1 MSMVRYARLLMLQF
15 RMSLTLSAQYR
26 WDFLLQG
33 ALSIVWDVLGVVP
46 LYVALHHR
54 PSVEGWTYEQ
64 ALLVVGWFTL
74 LKAVLDGAVNPSLT
88 AVVEHIRK
96 GTLDF
101 VLLKPADAQ
110 FLVSTAKFEPWRI
123 VDLFA
128 GAGILIWAFVLM
140 GTTPS
145 AGNVAIAVTLLAVAV
160 TLLYSMW
167 IVVVAAAF
175 WVVRLD
181 NLSYLLS
188 SLLDF
193 GRWPV
198 SIFKGFLRWVFTLVI
213 PIALMTTYP
222 AEALLGR
229 LALRTALLAVA
240 GSMVFALFGRLVW
253 TRAIGR
259 YTSAS
264 S

>member
-1 MSMVRYARLLMLQF
+1 
-15 RMSLTLSAQYR
+15 MSLTLGAQYR
-26 WDFLLQG
+26 WDFLVQG
-33 ALSIVWDVLGVVP
+33 ALSVVWNALGIVP
-46 LYVALHHR
+46 LYVALHGR
-54 PSVEGWTYEQ
+54 PPVAGWSYEQ
-64 ALLVVGWFTL
+64 VLVVVGWFTL
-74 LKAVLDGAVNPSLT
+74 LKAVLDGAINPSLT
-88 AVVEHIRK
+88 AVVDHIRK

-101 VLLKPADAQ
+101 VLMKPADAQ
-110 FLVSTAKFEPWRI
+110 FLVSTAKFEPWRV
-123 VDLFA
+123 VDLVA
-128 GAGILIWAFVLM
+128 GAGILVWAFHLM
-140 GTTPS
+140 GVVPRAADVVVST
-145 AGNVAIAVTLLAVAV
+145 ALLLVAVAV
-160 TLLYSMW
+160 LYSIW

-198 SIFKGFLRWVFTLVI
+198 SIFKGFVRLLFTIVI

-229 LALRTALLAVA
+229 LAFRTAALGIV
-240 GSMVFALFGRLVW
+240 GSLVFALVGRLVW

>member
-1 MSMVRYARLLMLQF
+1 MSF
-15 RMSLTLSAQYR
+15 SLSAQYR
-26 WDFLLQG
+26 WDFLLEG
-33 ALSIVWDVLGVVP
+33 ALAVVWDALGIVP
-46 LYVALHHR
+46 LYVALHNR
-54 PSVEGWTYEQ
+54 SAVEGWTYEQ

-74 LKAVLDGAVNPSLT
+74 LKAVLDGAINPSLT

-101 VLLKPADAQ
+101 ILLKPADAQ
-110 FLVSTAKFEPWRI
+110 FLVSTARFVPWRLI
-123 VDLFA
+123 DLFA
-128 GAGILIWAFVLM
+128 GAGILVWGFALM
-140 GTTPS
+140 HTAPG
-145 AGNVAIAVTLLAVAV
+145 AGEVAVALALLAVAV
-160 TLLYSMW
+160 IVLYSLW
-167 IVVVAAAF
+167 IVVVSAAF

-181 NLSYLLS
+181 NLSYLFS

-198 SIFKGFLRWVFTLVI
+198 TIFRGMLRWIFTLVI

-229 LALRTALLAVA
+229 LELRTALLSMA
-240 GSMVFALFGRLVW
+240 GCIAFALVGRLVW

>member
-1 MSMVRYARLLMLQF
+1 MRRYLRLLALQL
-15 RMSLTLSAQYR
+15 RMSLTVGAAYR

-33 ALSIVWDVLGVVP
+33 GLALVWTVLGIVP
-46 LYVALHHR
+46 LYVALHSR
-54 PSVEGWTYEQ
+54 PPVEGWGYEQ
-64 ALLVVGWFTL
+64 ALVVVGWFTI
-74 LKAVLDGAVNPSLT
+74 LKGVLDGAVNPSLT

-101 VLLKPADAQ
+101 VLMKPADAQ
-110 FLVSTAKFEPWRI
+110 FLVSTAKFEPWKV
-123 VDLFA
+123 VDLLA
-128 GAGILIWAFVLM
+128 GVGIVVWAFSQM
-140 GTTPS
+140 NMTPPVH
-145 AGNVAIAVTLLAVAV
+145 AVAVALALLVVAIAVLYSIWILAVA
-160 TLLYSMW
+160 L
-167 IVVVAAAF
+167 AF

-181 NLSYLLS
+181 NLSYLFN

-198 SIFKGFLRWVFTLVI
+198 GIFKGFVRLFFTLVI

-229 LALRTALLAVA
+229 LSPRTAVLGILGAIAFTLV
-240 GSMVFALFGRLVW
+240 GRFVW
-253 TRAIGR
+253 TRALGR

>member
-1 MSMVRYARLLMLQF
+1 MRYVRLLLLQL
-15 RMSLTLSAQYR
+15 RMSLTQSAQYR

-54 PSVEGWTYEQ
+54 PSVEGWTFEQ
-64 ALLVVGWFTL
+64 ALIVVGWFTL
-74 LKAVLDGAVNPSLT
+74 LKAVLDGAINPSLT

-101 VLLKPADAQ
+101 ILLKPADAQ
-110 FLVSTAKFEPWRI
+110 FLVSTAKFEPWRV

-128 GAGILIWAFVLM
+128 GSAIVAWAFWLM
-140 GTTPS
+140 RRAPQPLG
-145 AGNVAIAVTLLAVAV
+145 IALALALLAVAV
-160 TLLYSMW
+160 VLLYSMW
-167 IVVVAAAF
+167 IMVIAAAF

-198 SIFKGFLRWVFTLVI
+198 SIFKGILRVIFTLVI

-229 LALRTALLAVA
+229 LALRTALVSIG
-240 GSMVFALFGRLVW
+240 GSIVFAFIGRIVW

>member
-1 MSMVRYARLLMLQF
+1 MRRYLRLLALQL
-15 RMSLTLSAQYR
+15 RMSLTVGAAYR

-33 ALSIVWDVLGVVP
+33 GLAIVWTYLGLVP
-46 LYVALHHR
+46 LYVALHGR
-54 PSVEGWTYEQ
+54 APVEGWTYEQ
-64 ALLVVGWFTL
+64 ALVVVGWFTIMNG
-74 LKAVLDGAVNPSLT
+74 VLYGAVNPSLT

-101 VLLKPADAQ
+101 VLMKPADAQ
-110 FLVSTAKFEPWRI
+110 FLVSTAKFEPWRV
-123 VDLFA
+123 VDLLA
-128 GAGILIWAFVLM
+128 GVGIVVWAFTLM
-140 GTTPS
+140 KASPTAS
-145 AGNVAIAVTLLAVAV
+145 AVAVAVALLAVAIAV
-160 TLLYSMW
+160 LYS
-167 IVVVAAAF
+167 ICILAIAVAF

-181 NLSYLLS
+181 NLSYLFN

-193 GRWPV
+193 GRWPID
-198 SIFKGFLRWVFTLVI
+198 IFKGLVRLFFTLVI

-229 LALRTALLAVA
+229 LSVRTALFGILGSVA
-240 GSMVFALFGRLVW
+240 FALVGRLVW
-253 TRAIGR
+253 IRALGR

>member
-1 MSMVRYARLLMLQF
+1 MKRYVSLLLLSLRL
-15 RMSLTLSAQYR
+15 SLSVGAAYR
-26 WDFLLQG
+26 WDFVLQG
-33 ALSIVWDVLGVVP
+33 GLSLAWTVLGIIP
-46 LYVALHHR
+46 LYVALHAR
-54 PSVEGWTYEQ
+54 PAVEGWSYEE
-64 ALLVVGWFTL
+64 ALVVVGWFTI
-74 LKAVLDGAVNPSLT
+74 LKGVLDGGVNPSLI

-101 VLLKPADAQ
+101 VLMKPADAQ
-110 FLVSTAKFEPWRI
+110 FLVSTSKFEPWKI

-128 GAGILIWAFVLM
+128 GLGIVVWAFILM
-140 GTTPS
+140 GRGPS
-145 AGNVAIAVTLLAVAV
+145 AIGVIVAIVLLIVAIAVLYSLWILAVAV
-160 TLLYSMW
+160 
-167 IVVVAAAF
+167 AF

-181 NLSYLLS
+181 NLSYFFN

-198 SIFKGFLRWVFTLVI
+198 GIFRGFVRIFFTVVI
-213 PIALMTTYP
+213 PLALMTTYP

-229 LALRTALLAVA
+229 LALRTASLALLGSVA
-240 GSMVFALFGRLVW
+240 FVLVGRLVW
-253 TRAIGR
+253 TRALGR

>member
-1 MSMVRYARLLMLQF
+1 MPRYLRLLFLQF
-15 RMSLTLSAQYR
+15 RLSLTLGAAYR
-26 WDFLLQG
+26 WDFVLQG
-33 ALSIVWDVLGVVP
+33 ALSLVWTALGIVP
-46 LYVALHHR
+46 LYVALHDR
-54 PSVEGWTYEQ
+54 PPVEGWSYEQ
-64 ALLVVGWFTL
+64 ALVVVGWFTI
-74 LKAVLDGAVNPSLT
+74 LKGVLDGGVNPSLT

-101 VLLKPADAQ
+101 ILMKPADAQ
-110 FLVSTAKFEPWRI
+110 FLVSTAKFEPWKV
-123 VDLFA
+123 VDLFT
-128 GAGILIWAFVLM
+128 GVGIVIWAFSLL
-140 GTTPS
+140 GTTPRPS
-145 AGNVAIAVTLLAVAV
+145 AVVVSAMLLVVSVAVLYSIWILAVS
-160 TLLYSMW
+160 L
-167 IVVVAAAF
+167 AF

-181 NLSYLLS
+181 NLSYLFN

-198 SIFKGFLRWVFTLVI
+198 GIFKGFVRLFFTVVI

-229 LALRTALLAVA
+229 LSTSTAALGVLGSVALA
-240 GSMVFALFGRLVW
+240 FFGRFVW
-253 TRAIGR
+253 TRALGR

>member
-1 MSMVRYARLLMLQF
+1 MPRYTRLLLLQF
-15 RMSLTLSAQYR
+15 RMSLTVSAQYR

-33 ALSIVWDVLGVVP
+33 ALSIVWDILGVVP
-46 LYVALHHR
+46 LYVALHNR
-54 PSVEGWTYEQ
+54 PSVAGWSYEQ

-74 LKAVLDGAVNPSLT
+74 LKAVLDGAINPSLT

-101 VLLKPADAQ
+101 ILLKPADAQ
-110 FLVSTAKFEPWRI
+110 FLVSTTKFEPWRVI
-123 VDLFA
+123 DLFA
-128 GAGILIWAFVLM
+128 GSGILVWAFVLM
-140 GTTPS
+140 GSTPHL
-145 AGNVAIAVTLLAVAV
+145 GDVAIAVTLLAVAV

-198 SIFKGFLRWVFTLVI
+198 SIFQGALRWIFTLVI

-229 LALRTALLAVA
+229 LALRTALLAIV
-240 GSMVFALFGRLVW
+240 GSVVFALIGRLVW

>member
-1 MSMVRYARLLMLQF
+1 
-15 RMSLTLSAQYR
+15 MSLTLGAQYR
-26 WDFLLQG
+26 WDFLVQG
-33 ALSIVWDVLGVVP
+33 VLSVVWNALGIVP
-46 LYVALHHR
+46 LYVALHGR
-54 PSVEGWTYEQ
+54 PPVAGWSYEQ
-64 ALLVVGWFTL
+64 VLVVVGWFTL

-101 VLLKPADAQ
+101 VLMKPADAQ
-110 FLVSTAKFEPWRI
+110 FLVSTAKFEPWR
-123 VDLFA
+123 VADLLA
-128 GAGILIWAFVLM
+128 GAGILVWAFHLM
-140 GTTPS
+140 GTTPRALHMLVS
-145 AGNVAIAVTLLAVAV
+145 AALLAVAV
-160 TLLYSMW
+160 AVLYSIW

-198 SIFKGFLRWVFTLVI
+198 SIFKGFVRFLFTFII

-229 LALRTALLAVA
+229 LAARTAAFGVL
-240 GSMVFALFGRLVW
+240 GSIGFALVGRWVW

>member
-1 MSMVRYARLLMLQF
+1 MTMLRYLRLLLLQF
-15 RMSLTLSAQYR
+15 RISLTLSAQYR

-33 ALSIVWDVLGVVP
+33 VLSIVWDALGVVP
-46 LYVALHHR
+46 LYVALHRR
-54 PSVEGWTYEQ
+54 PPVEGWTFEQ

-74 LKAVLDGAVNPSLT
+74 LKALLDGAINPSLT

-101 VLLKPADAQ
+101 ILLKPADAQ
-110 FLVSTAKFEPWRI
+110 FLVSTAKFEPWRVI
-123 VDLFA
+123 DWFA
-128 GAGILIWAFVLM
+128 GTGIVVWAFAMM
-140 GTTPS
+140 GTTPG
-145 AGNVAIAVTLLAVAV
+145 AREIGLALTLLAVAV
-160 TLLYSMW
+160 ALLYSMW

-198 SIFKGFLRWVFTLVI
+198 SIFKGALRLLFTVVI

-229 LALRTALLAVA
+229 LALRTAVLAIGGTA
-240 GSMVFALFGRLVW
+240 LFALFGRLVW

>member
-1 MSMVRYARLLMLQF
+1 MRRYLRLLALQL
-15 RMSLTLSAQYR
+15 RMSLTVGAAYR

-33 ALSIVWDVLGVVP
+33 GLSLVWTVLGIVP
-46 LYVALHHR
+46 LYVALHSR
-54 PSVEGWTYEQ
+54 PAVEGWGYEE
-64 ALLVVGWFTL
+64 ALVVVGWFTI
-74 LKAVLDGAVNPSLT
+74 LKGVLDGAVNPSLT

-101 VLLKPADAQ
+101 VLMKPADAQ
-110 FLVSTAKFEPWRI
+110 FLVSTAKFEPWKV
-123 VDLFA
+123 VDLLA
-128 GAGILIWAFVLM
+128 GVSIIVWAFTLLHTAPAASSVVVAL
-140 GTTPS
+140 
-145 AGNVAIAVTLLAVAV
+145 ALLAVAIAVLYSLWILAVA
-160 TLLYSMW
+160 L
-167 IVVVAAAF
+167 AF

-181 NLSYLLS
+181 NLSYLFN

-198 SIFKGFLRWVFTLVI
+198 GIFKGFVRLFFTLVI

-229 LALRTALLAVA
+229 LSARTAVLGILGA
-240 GSMVFALFGRLVW
+240 ALFTLLGRFVW
-253 TRAIGR
+253 TRALGR

>member
-1 MSMVRYARLLMLQF
+1 MTRYLRLLLWQF
-15 RMSLTLSAQYR
+15 RMSIALGAQYR
-26 WDFLLQG
+26 WDFLTQG
-33 ALSIVWDVLGVVP
+33 ALSLVWTVLGLVP
-46 LYVALHHR
+46 LYVALYSR
-54 PSVEGWTYEQ
+54 PAVAGWTYEQ
-64 ALLVVGWFTL
+64 ALVVVGWFTL
-74 LKAVLDGAVNPSLT
+74 LKGVLDGAVHPSLVL
-88 AVVEHIRK
+88 VVEHIRK

-101 VLLKPADAQ
+101 VLMKPADAQ
-110 FLVSTAKFEPWRI
+110 FLVSTARFEPWRA

-128 GAGILIWAFVLM
+128 GVAILVWAFRLM
-140 GTTPS
+140 GTAPTP
-145 AGNVAIAVTLLAVAV
+145 AAIAVSVLLLAAAVAV
-160 TLLYSMW
+160 LYSLW

-181 NLSYLLS
+181 NLSYLMS
-188 SLLDF
+188 SLFDF
-193 GRWPV
+193 ARWPV
-198 SIFKGFLRWVFTLVI
+198 SIFKGVVRLFFTFVV

-229 LALRTALLAVA
+229 LSGTGAWAGVA
-240 GSMVFALFGRLVW
+240 GALVFALGGRLTF